1 MLDLETRRLFAAG
14 AIALRYPE
22 RSWLKSFED
31 IENELSQFSDETKEV
46 LWQLLSYFGSRSL
59 LDLQMDYVSLFDRK
73 RRACLYLS
81 YYLNG
86 DTRRRGMALL
96 NFKETFA
103 AEGWRSTN
111 EELDD
116 YLPTLL
122 EFISVTDSPLGFSLL
137 QQHKAGVSLLAIALR
152 DMGSPYALLV
162 NEILLRIPGDE
173 NPVTLKLIETG
184 PPMEMVGLSPYGTED
199 NSAITVGAKC

>member
-1 MLDLETRRLFAAG
+1 MFDLETRRLFAAG

-31 IENELSQFSDETKEV
+31 IEDDLSGFTPETREV
-46 LWQLLSYFGSRSL
+46 LWQLLSYFGSKSI
-59 LDLQMDYVSLFDRK
+59 LDLQMEYVSLFDRK

-103 AEGWRSTN
+103 AEGWHSTN

-116 YLPTLL
+116 FLPTLL
-122 EFISVTDSPLGFSLL
+122 EFIAVTDSPLGFSLL
-137 QQHKAGVSLLAIALR
+137 QQHKAGVALLAIALR
-152 DMGSPYALLV
+152 DMSSPYAPLV

-173 NPVTLKLIETG
+173 NPVTLKLIESG
-184 PPMEMVGLSPYGTED
+184 PPVEMVGLSPYGNIET
-199 NSAITVGAKC
+199 SSVGAKC